1 MGEETA
7 VTVRDERMSIE
18 QVKDSVR
25 LIQEIMRSVMQEG
38 THFGTIPGCQKP
50 SLFKPGAEKLSV
62 TFRLAPYYT
71 ITQTDLPREHREYNI
86 VCTLKH
92 IVSGDTFAQG
102 VGSCS
107 TMESKYRYREGKRKC
122 PQCQSE
128 AIIKGKAE
136 YGGGWLC
143 YAKKGGCGAK
153 FKDGDPA
160 IEGQQAGRIECED
173 PADQYNTVLKMAK
186 KRAHVDAT
194 LTATAASDIFT
205 QDVEDFADNGHAEP
219 PKKTTEPPKA
229 DPFDAMIA
237 AKKLDQRKLEI
248 LGEYLVQRAAIVSTD
263 IAQIKRA
270 SLKKE
275 KEFWAGFNSFA
286 QNYDIPQTFPDQP
299 EQPPQTV

>member
-1 MGEETA
+1 MGEEA
-7 VTVRDERMSIE
+7 SVTVRDERMSIE
-18 QVKDSVR
+18 QVKDNVR

-107 TMESKYRYREGKRKC
+107 TMESKYRYREGKQKC

-160 IEGQQAGRIECED
+160 IEWQQAGRIECED

-219 PKKTTEPPKA
+219 PKVVL
-229 DPFDAMIA
+229 DPFIEMVDAEQ
-237 AKKLDQRKLEI
+237 LDDRTKEI
-248 LGEYLVQRAAIVSTD
+248 LAEYMVKTSEKAGKGIET
-263 IAQIKRA
+263 IKRMA
-270 SLKKE
+270 VKE
-275 KEFWAGFNSFA
+275 QKRFWTGFQKF
-286 QNYDIPQTFPDQP
+286 QDDYDVPQTFD
-299 EQPPQTV
+299 VKDK

>member
-1 MGEETA
+1 MGEEA
-7 VTVRDERMSIE
+7 SVTVRDERMSIE
-18 QVKDSVR
+18 QVKDNVR

-107 TMESKYRYREGKRKC
+107 TMESKYRYREGKQKC

-160 IEGQQAGRIECED
+160 IEWQQAGRIECED

-219 PKKTTEPPKA
+219 PKVVL
-229 DPFDAMIA
+229 DPFIEMVDAEQ
-237 AKKLDQRKLEI
+237 LDDRTKEI
-248 LGEYLVQRAAIVSTD
+248 LAEYMVKTSEKAGKGIET
-263 IAQIKRA
+263 IKRMA
-270 SLKKE
+270 VKE
-275 KEFWAGFNSFA
+275 QKRFWTGFQKF
-286 QNYDIPQTFPDQP
+286 QG
-299 EQPPQTV
+299 E

>member
-1 MGEETA
+1 MNMGEEA
-7 VTVRDERMSIE
+7 SVTVRDERMSIE

-107 TMESKYRYREGKRKC
+107 TMESKYRYREGKQKC

-173 PADQYNTVLKMAK
+173 PADRYNTVLKMAK

-219 PKKTTEPPKA
+219 PKVVL
-229 DPFDAMIA
+229 DPFIEMVDAEHMDNKR
-237 AKKLDQRKLEI
+237 KKIFDEYIPIKMKERKEDF
-248 LGEYLVQRAAIVSTD
+248 ETFKQSVVKH
-263 IAQIKRA
+263 KR
-270 SLKKE
+270 L
-275 KEFWAGFNSFA
+275 FWAGFNEFEK
-286 QNYDIPQTFPDQP
+286 NYDVPQTFD
-299 EQPPQTV
+299 VKDK